1 MNKKVII
8 LTVLTVLTLF
18 VLTACGSASPDGSW
32 TDPGYSD
39 YQLVLQDGN
48 AQVVMPSDGTVI
60 SSGTYTTDKSN
71 ITISLTDLGE
81 WNATFDNETMT
92 FSTESG
98 EVIYNK
104 VTQ

>member
-32 TDPGYSD
+32 TDPSYSD

-71 ITISLTDLGE
+71 ITISRTDLGE

>member
-32 TDPGYSD
+32 TDPSYSD

-60 SSGTYTTDKSN
+60 SSGTYTPRAVHICGTAAHIIRP
-71 ITISLTDLGE
+71 ITAAMPAKTRPYLAQSLIS
-81 WNATFDNETMT
+81 
-92 FSTESG
+92 SP
-98 EVIYNK
+98 
-104 VTQ
+104 